1 VKFDFRKGAGRRRFP
16 ASGRGKIARTRE
28 YYYSLFATLV
38 VKIILFVFLWMLFVS
53 SVKIMRRS
61 FRNISD
67 TWRIILPSAI
77 AIIAFIVGYHIYKN
91 IRDIRRYGREL
102 EDAGNKIR
110 RT

>member
-1 VKFDFRKGAGRRRFP
+1 VTQREIRFQERGRQKKIPSIRKGKDRQDEGVLLLIIRQ
-16 ASGRGKIARTRE
+16 
-28 YYYSLFATLV
+28 
-38 VKIILFVFLWMLFVS
+38 IILFVFLWMLFVS